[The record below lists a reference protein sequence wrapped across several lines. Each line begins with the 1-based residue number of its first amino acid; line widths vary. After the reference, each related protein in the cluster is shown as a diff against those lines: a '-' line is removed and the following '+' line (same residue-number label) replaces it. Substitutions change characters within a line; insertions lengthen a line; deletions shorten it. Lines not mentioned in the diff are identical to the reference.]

1 LKLFIDTWGWLS
13 LADRNDAKHRA
24 TAACYQERSRRTGR
38 VVTSNFVLDE
48 FFTLMFSR
56 RPFPEA
62 ERFANAVMASPYVTV
77 EQVTEERFA
86 AAWKLRLKFSDK
98 PAISFT
104 DLTSMVIMK
113 EMGISDVLT
122 ADTHFA
128 QVGLGFRLLPE

>member
-1 LKLFIDTWGWLS
+1 
-13 LADRNDAKHRA
+13 
-24 TAACYQERSRRTGR
+24 
-38 VVTSNFVLDE
+38 
-48 FFTLMFSR
+48 MFSR
-56 RPFPEA
+56 RPFPES
-62 ERFANAVMASPYVTV
+62 ERFANALMASPYVMV

-113 EMGISDVLT
+113 EMAISDVLT